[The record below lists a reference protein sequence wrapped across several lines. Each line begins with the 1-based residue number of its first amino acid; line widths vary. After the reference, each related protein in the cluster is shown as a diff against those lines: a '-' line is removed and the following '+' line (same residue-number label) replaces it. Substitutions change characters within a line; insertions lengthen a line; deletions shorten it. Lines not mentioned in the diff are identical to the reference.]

1 MGMNGLLIVGG
12 QRSRIAGKMST
23 IVANPSRM
31 L

>member
-1 MGMNGLLIVGG
+1 MNGLLSVGG
-12 QRSRIAGKMST
+12 QRSRIAGKMNA